1 MSLVDIQKNTK
12 IKAGEDGVKVWN
24 LKTRK
29 QITIPQQP
37 VNKLS
42 EVSCVCW
49 VTRRNETVDTLCYG
63 NGAGFLVF
71 LQHHA
76 TEVSTGSYPCPGSLQ
91 RTDSMTQ
98 GCFEAVHSARLA
110 RGEEITCITADI
122 SGEKTVRIAT
132 GTRDRCVHVWLF
144 DSSTRELKKVYSM
157 EYSSDKGIVPK
168 ALAFDSNEERDFYV
182 FGLYD
187 GGL

>member
-1 MSLVDIQKNTK
+1 MSLVDSQENSK
-12 IKAGEDGVKVWN
+12 IKAGEDGVKIWN

-37 VNKLS
+37 VNILS

-76 TEVSTGSYPCPGSLQ
+76 TEVST
-91 RTDSMTQ
+91 
-98 GCFEAVHSARLA
+98 
-110 RGEEITCITADI
+110 
-122 SGEKTVRIAT
+122 
-132 GTRDRCVHVWLF
+132 
-144 DSSTRELKKVYSM
+144 
-157 EYSSDKGIVPK
+157 
-168 ALAFDSNEERDFYV
+168 
-182 FGLYD
+182 
-187 GGL
+187 

>member
-1 MSLVDIQKNTK
+1 
-12 IKAGEDGVKVWN
+12 
-24 LKTRK
+24 
-29 QITIPQQP
+29 
-37 VNKLS
+37 
-42 EVSCVCW
+42 
-49 VTRRNETVDTLCYG
+49 
-63 NGAGFLVF
+63 
-71 LQHHA
+71 
-76 TEVSTGSYPCPGSLQ
+76 
-91 RTDSMTQ
+91 MTQ
-98 GCFEAVHSARLA
+98 GCFEPVHSARLA

-132 GTRDRCVHVWLF
+132 GTRDRCVQVWLF